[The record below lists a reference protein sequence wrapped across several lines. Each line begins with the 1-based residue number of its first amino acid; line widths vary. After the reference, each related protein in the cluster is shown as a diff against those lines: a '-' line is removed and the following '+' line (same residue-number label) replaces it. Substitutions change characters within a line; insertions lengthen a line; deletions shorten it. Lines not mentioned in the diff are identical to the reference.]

1 MTMWHPTDE
10 DLVLHYYG
18 EAPTAGAA
26 RLDAHLRDCPNCRE
40 QWTDLRETLGLVDA
54 ADVPEPGPG
63 FERIVWARLQPALEA
78 PPSAGG
84 WLMRQW
90 LPAFGLGAAVVML
103 VSLSLNWRLAHP
115 ETPEPAP
122 LVQASGTE
130 RSQARERVLWDALD
144 FHFEQTEMLLVEL
157 MNAPQTEA
165 RELEFERTAADDLVA
180 SGRLYRFTAEET
192 GDIRLARMLE
202 DLESVLVDVARSP
215 ETVDRDGMA
224 SLRARISDG
233 DLLFKVRAVTNDL
246 RGRQQNVLT
255 VSEGPL

>member
-40 QWTDLRETLGLVDA
+40 EWMELGETLSLVDT

-63 FERIVWARLQPALEA
+63 FERVVWARLQPALGA
-78 PPSAGG
+78 SPTTGG

-90 LPAFGLGAAVVML
+90 LPAFGLGAAVVVL
-103 VSLSLNWRLAHP
+103 VSLSFGWRLAHP
-115 ETPEPAP
+115 ATPEPASFA
-122 LVQASGTE
+122 QAAGAAE
-130 RSQARERVLWDALD
+130 NQAQERVLWTALD
-144 FHFEQTEMLLVEL
+144 FHFEQAEMLLVEL
-157 MNAPQTEA
+157 MNAPESEA

-180 SGRLYRFTAEET
+180 SGRLYRFTAEDT